1 MAMRRG
7 CARAL
12 IVAALLAG
20 GLADAQGR
28 ESLRLRITNAAGGA
42 IEASTDGGAT
52 WQRLGSVVAPADRV
66 NPASYTAAGWA
77 HDSAIAATAV
87 NAIHIKVAVHPQTGR
102 PMTLSLV
109 PGGEMVGAATRQ
121 RSSAI
126 VTDIPGGSS
135 IFGGGMGPYVNSP
148 VCIVAAR
155 FIAPSTAGA
164 MNRAATPL
172 PPDYQPHEGDI
183 LLVSRIEPPR
193 LPLYAVFENR
203 PGGAITLDYGEGPV
217 PAGVVDRPVTGIG
230 RFEGGLYCWPGR
242 VRANHPGV
250 IDVSTAPHGMIG
262 GFQIIP
268 RKHARSPEM
277 TYALSGHQW
286 LIIGPADDAPDFSGQ
301 PPFFSGTI
309 LPSYR
314 PDDIL
319 GDYADW
325 VQRVWSRTMVEVR
338 FNGGPWELMPRIAIA
353 DAVGE
358 SNDAATDRGRRGLW
372 LIPGKPRGRK
382 AMEEQTRELANHAL
396 DGVTHLRVV
405 FPLTTFPPP
414 PE

>member
-1 MAMRRG
+1 MRRG
-7 CARAL
+7 CAQVL

-20 GLADAQGR
+20 GLAGAEGR
-28 ESLRLRITNAAGGA
+28 ESLRLRITNAVGGA
-42 IEASTDGGAT
+42 IETSTDGAAT
-52 WQRLGSVVAPADRV
+52 WQRIGSVVVPADRV

-87 NAIHIKVAVHPQTGR
+87 NAIHIKVAANPQTGR

-135 IFGGGMGPYVNSP
+135 IFGGGLGPYVNSP
-148 VCIVAAR
+148 VVLE
-155 FIAPSTAGA
+155 PSH
-164 MNRAATPL
+164 TPL
-172 PPDYQPHEGDI
+172 PPDYQPHEGDV
-183 LLVSRIEPPR
+183 LLVSRIEPTR

-268 RKHARSPEM
+268 RKHSQSTEM
-277 TYALSGHQW
+277 AYALSGHQW
-286 LIIGPADDAPDFSGQ
+286 LIIGPADDAPELPGR

-325 VQRVWSRTMVEVR
+325 VQRVWSRTIVEVR
-338 FNGGPWELMPRIAIA
+338 LNGGPWELMPRIAFSS
-353 DAVGE
+353 AVHE
-358 SNDAATDRGRRGLW
+358 SNEAATDRGRRGLW
-372 LIPGKPRGRK
+372 LIPGKPRGGK
-382 AMEEQTRELANHAL
+382 AMEEQTRESANHAL

-414 PE
+414 TE